1 MMNKALIL
9 GSFLGIVFAFAS
21 AFSQEAGKKD
31 KKRSDSVVKVKAKL
45 DDKAPA
51 GKAVVVLQLEIE
63 PGWHL
68 YANPPE
74 HEDLGDSQLV
84 VKVAGS
90 DAAKIEYPKGKLVND
105 KFLGKFKK
113 YDEKIE
119 VRAIVDRKAG
129 DNGPIQLTI
138 SLQSCSDSAPLIC
151 LPPAI
156 VKVTVP

>member
-1 MMNKALIL
+1 MNKVVLLGTLTVVACALTA
-9 GSFLGIVFAFAS
+9 AFA
-21 AFSQEAGKKD
+21 QESEKKD
-31 KKRSDSVVKVKAKL
+31 KKRSDSVVKIKANL

-51 GKAVVVLQLEIE
+51 GKAVVVLHLEIE

-68 YANPPE
+68 YANPPD

-84 VKVAGS
+84 VKVVGS
-90 DAAKIEYPKGKLVND
+90 NAAKIEYPSGKLVND

-119 VRAIVDRKAG
+119 VRAIVERKAG
-129 DNGPIQLTI
+129 DNAPIHLTI

-151 LPPAI
+151 LPPAV